1 MLEEIA
7 LKKEIFKE
15 IAKELKYAV
24 ILFLLVLV
32 IFKIAFYRESFAVL
46 LKTVLSLFWLFV
58 LPGCFITLYWKYKLD
73 FIERAVAGTGISAA
87 IIGILSYYISLAGLN
102 LRFHAIILPLI
113 IILAGVIINLKKS
126 DGQKEH

>member
-7 LKKEIFKE
+7 LKREIFDLKE
-15 IAKELKYAV
+15 MKYLG
-24 ILFLLVLV
+24 ILFLLAL
-32 IFKIAFYRESFAVL
+32 IAFKIAFFRENSIVL
-46 LKTVLSLFWLFV
+46 LRSVVALFWLFV
-58 LPGCFITLYWKYKLD
+58 VPGYFIMLYWKNKLD
-73 FIERAVAGTGISAA
+73 FIERAVAGIGISAA